1 MPKMKV
7 YLDTSVLGAVYD
19 TEDPT
24 RVIVTKQ
31 LLGLLKKRQEYIP
44 FISNVVIKK

>member
-7 YLDTSVLGAVYD
+7 YLDTSVLWAVYD

-24 RVIVTKQ
+24 GDCDKTFVGSIE
-31 LLGLLKKRQEYIP
+31 KKDKSIYP
-44 FISNVVIKK
+44 LFPM